1 MFGASSED
9 ALAPAGEFDPSVE
22 PTPGD
27 FLDDHDV
34 LDGDDHV
41 SFHDITRELFEERGV
56 YDMTFGYNLADLNR
70 DTRHTEAGY
79 RYAEAAD
86 DPDVLLAEFTPTTP
100 FCPQSDTLTK
110 GSFRAW
116 NALSDRHG
124 YDLVRVR
131 VAPMHQQADAI
142 NEALAA
148 LEAEFRE
155 TGEVPDGPDG
165 EGGDGRSAAPPTRD
179 EVGEGRTTDAPF

>member
-1 MFGASSED
+1 MFGASSAD
-9 ALAPAGEFDPSVE
+9 ALAPEGEFDPSIE
-22 PTPGD
+22 PAPG
-27 FLDDHDV
+27 DV
-34 LDGDDHV
+34 LDGHDVLTDEAHV
-41 SFHDITRELFEERGV
+41 AFHEVTRELFEERGV

-70 DTRHTEAGY
+70 DTRHTSAGY

-116 NALSDRHG
+116 NGLAERHD

-131 VAPMHQQADAI
+131 VSPMHQRSAAI
-142 NEALAA
+142 NDALAA
-148 LEAEFRE
+148 MEAELRE
-155 TGEVPDGPDG
+155 TGELPEEAAGGG
-165 EGGDGRSAAPPTRD
+165 EPTAPPARD
-179 EVGEGRTTDAPF
+179 DPGAGGSTDAPF